1 MALSVSDSM
10 PRMKLYFI
18 MKTDSPRVWYVKGF
32 SRLSEREID

>member
-10 PRMKLYFI
+10 SRMKLYFMI
-18 MKTDSPRVWYVKGF
+18 TNDSSRVWYVKSF